1 MRGVSGAVAQEP
13 GKAAVDVFGCVQD
26 GEEPKGEVMT
36 TETVEVSR
44 WELSRLVQERIKA
57 LLAQEELSDVQI
69 ERVARLSAVVQTLES
84 GAQ

>member
-1 MRGVSGAVAQEP
+1 MFWG
-13 GKAAVDVFGCVQD
+13 VQD

-36 TETVEVSR
+36 TETVPVSR
-44 WELSRLVQERIKA
+44 WELSWLVQEKIKT

>member
-1 MRGVSGAVAQEP
+1 MRGLQGAIAQDS
-13 GKAAVDVFGCVQD
+13 GKAAGDVFWGVQD

-69 ERVARLSAVVQTLES
+69 ERIANLSAVVQTLES
-84 GAQ
+84 GAR